1 MMLGVKVN
9 DYIASTCKVSGLF
22 VSDGDVVN
30 CGDDL
35 FSVESQ
41 KMSTVIKANFEGK
54 LISVNLVKGDDLVE
68 GAFVLTVD
76 GNVIEQSEDIV
87 VEQI

>member
-1 MMLGVKVN
+1 MLEIKVN
-9 DYIASTCKVSGLF
+9 DYIASVCKVSGLF
-22 VSDGDVVN
+22 VNEGDFVN

-54 LISVNLVKGDDLVE
+54 ILSVNLAKGDDLE
-68 GAFVLTVD
+68 QGAVVLTVD
-76 GNVIEQSEDIV
+76 GKMIEESEDII
-87 VEQI
+87 VEQK